1 MLELPLPADAEGR
14 SLRDDVVPMTEERTL
29 TQTLSFVTAEGGE
42 RHPLA
47 QIHPDAQVHGSVVVG
62 PYTVIGPHVSI
73 GPRTRIGPHVVIDGW
88 TEIGADNRISAGV
101 VIGTEPQDVRYRGE
115 ESYVRIGDR
124 NVIREYVTIN
134 RAYNHM
140 GATVVGNDNLFM
152 AYTHVAHNCVLG
164 NGIIMT
170 NYSGLAGHVQLEDF
184 VVLGGMAGVH
194 QFVRIGTMAMV
205 GGAAKVIKDIPPY
218 SIVDGQPARI
228 YEINT
233 IGLKRRD
240 VDASVRKAL
249 RQAFRLLTR
258 SGLNLGDALEAV
270 REQVEQFPEV
280 QHLVEFMA
288 QKSRMGVLIRFA
300 ERNGNGRILRGE
312 PADGAVRPD

>member
-1 MLELPLPADAEGR
+1 
-14 SLRDDVVPMTEERTL
+14 L
-29 TQTLSFVTAEGGE
+29 TQQLSSLGSAVSDV
-42 RHPLA
+42 HPTA
-47 QIHPDAQVHGSVVVG
+47 QIHPEAQIDPSVRIGPFCVVG
-62 PYTVIGPHVSI
+62 PHVIIGPN
-73 GPRTRIGPHVVIDGW
+73 TRLAAHVVIDGW
-88 TEIGADNRISAGV
+88 SRIGADNEIHVGA
-101 VIGTEPQDVRYRGE
+101 VIGTAPQDIRYRGE
-115 ESYVRIGDR
+115 ESYVHIGDR

-140 GATVVGNDNLFM
+140 GATVLGNDNLLM

-170 NYSGLAGHVQLEDF
+170 NYAGLAGHVEIEDF

-228 YEINT
+228 YEINS
-233 IGLKRRD
+233 IGLKRRG
-240 VDASVRKAL
+240 VKPQVRAAL

-258 SGLNLGDALEAV
+258 SGLNLSDALDAIS
-270 REQVEQFPEV
+270 QQIPSHPEIE
-280 QHLVEFMA
+280 HLVEFMGK
-288 QKSRMGVLIRFA
+288 KSRMGVLIRFA
-300 ERNGNGRILRGE
+300 ERNGNGRVHRG
-312 PADGAVRPD
+312 DGHEGISGD